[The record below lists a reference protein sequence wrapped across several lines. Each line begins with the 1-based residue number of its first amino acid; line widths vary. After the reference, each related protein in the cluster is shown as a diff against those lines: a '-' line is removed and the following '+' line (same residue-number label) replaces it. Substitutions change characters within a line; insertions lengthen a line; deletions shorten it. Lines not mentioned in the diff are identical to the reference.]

1 MESAAIDYAT
11 KALYLVLMLS
21 MPPIIVASLIG
32 ILLSLIQAITQ
43 LQEQTLTFGVKLLAV
58 VLTLFIMGDGSV
70 VKYSAMRTIF
80 SAVST

>member
-1 MESAAIDYAT
+1 MESAAIDYAM

-43 LQEQTLTFGVKLLAV
+43 LPVSYTH
-58 VLTLFIMGDGSV
+58 LTLPTTERV
-70 VKYSAMRTIF
+70 
-80 SAVST
+80 

>member
-1 MESAAIDYAT
+1 MESAAIDYAM

-32 ILLSLIQAITQ
+32 ILLSLIQRSQ

-58 VLTLFIMGDGSV
+58 V
-70 VKYSAMRTIF
+70 
-80 SAVST
+80 